1 MSAID
6 VEQLLAAISDES
18 PCGDDLEYDPA
29 FGELERAAQGKPEQQ
44 MGDEVVPAEEADWR
58 DVRDKAIELLGRS
71 KDLRVALQLT
81 TALAHTDG
89 LPGFSDG
96 LAVMSGLLDR
106 YWGGFHPKL
115 DPDDDLDPTMRVN
128 ILASLCD
135 QGAVLGLVRTTPLV
149 SSRALGRFGLR
160 EIEMADGKA
169 DVPEGVEAPSTAA
182 IDGAFLDCD
191 IEDLQAT
198 ADAVNRAVEH
208 TDAIDSTLT
217 EQVGYSNTCD
227 FSPLKAVLAAAQ
239 SVLNAQLAR
248 RGVGVVVEEGAAAV
262 EGAPGAAQPLAGEI
276 SSREDV
282 IRVLDKACD
291 YFERH
296 EPSSPV
302 PLLLKRAKR
311 LISKSF
317 LDIMRDLAP
326 DGVPQAETIGGV
338 ASEEPSE
345 SEY

>member
-6 VEQLLAAISDES
+6 VEQLLAAISEES

-44 MGDEVVPAEEADWR
+44 MGDEVVPAEDADWR
-58 DVRDKAIELLGRS
+58 DVRNKAMELLGRS

-81 TALAHTDG
+81 TALAHTDA

-96 LAVMSGLLDR
+96 LAVLRGLVER
-106 YWGGFHPKL
+106 YWEGVHPRL

-128 ILASLCD
+128 ILATLCD
-135 QGAVLGLVRTTPLV
+135 QDAVLSLVRNTPLV
-149 SSRALGRFGLR
+149 SSRVLGRFGLR
-160 EIEMADGKA
+160 EIEMAGGHV

-182 IDGAFLDCD
+182 IDGAFLESD
-191 IEDLQAT
+191 IEELQAT

-208 TDAIDSTLT
+208 ADAIDTVLT
-217 EQVGYSNTCD
+217 GQVGYANTCD
-227 FSPLKAVLAAAQ
+227 FAPLKTVLTAAQ
-239 SVLNAQLAR
+239 TVLNEQLVR
-248 RGVGVVVEEGAAAV
+248 RGVGVAAEEGAAV
-262 EGAPGAAQPLAGEI
+262 EAGGAAAQPIAGEV

-338 ASEEPSE
+338 ANEESGE

>member
-6 VEQLLAAISDES
+6 VEQLLAAISEES

-58 DVRDKAIELLGRS
+58 DVRNKATELLGRS

-81 TALAHTDG
+81 TALAHTDA

-96 LAVMSGLLDR
+96 LALLRGLLER
-106 YWGGFHPKL
+106 YWEGFHPKL

-128 ILASLCD
+128 ILATLCD
-135 QGAVLGLVRTTPLV
+135 QESILGTVRSTPLV

-160 EIEMADGKA
+160 EIEMAGGKA
-169 DVPEGVEAPSTAA
+169 DVPAGVEAPSTAA

-198 ADAVNRAVEH
+198 ADAVARAVEH
-208 TDAIDSTLT
+208 ADAIDTTLM
-217 EQVGYSNTCD
+217 EQVGYSQTCD
-227 FSPLKAVLAAAQ
+227 FSPLKTVLSAART
-239 SVLNAQLAR
+239 VLNEQLAR
-248 RGVGVVVEEGAAAV
+248 RGVGTVVEEGAAVAG
-262 EGAPGAAQPLAGEI
+262 EPGAAQPIAGEI

-282 IRVLDKACD
+282 VRVLDKACD

-338 ASEEPSE
+338 VSEESSE